1 MTEPLRKCCMGC
13 GGTTK
18 QFFEMPLSMYVL
30 LSIASAGYFSVTAM
44 SAVGTPPCEGS
55 NFLNLIMAFSAIY
68 AVFSVYVQC
77 RVWGTIVGDGV
88 FPESKDPWSGKTF
101 KERIDEYSRE
111 QEAKA
116 TKLAAEGGSYLDQSK
131 GLLNKAAN
139 KGREAAGVA
148 TAEANEAPEAP
159 ARDKD
164 TVPQEVVQQAFR
176 TVFME
181 DLGVLVMFVALC
193 GMVFVGMKGPS
204 LIDADSKCKGG
215 GAESAPLAYFGLST
229 LFAFAYMCCSCCSK
243 SVSIAKQEPEE

>member
-1 MTEPLRKCCMGC
+1 MTEPFRKCCMGC

-18 QFFEMPLSMYVL
+18 QFFEMPLSMYVI
-30 LSIASAGYFSVTAM
+30 LSIVSAVYYSSTAM
-44 SAVGTPPCEGS
+44 SAVAAPPCEGS
-55 NFLNLIMAFSAIY
+55 NFLYLIMGFSALY

-77 RVWGTIVGDGV
+77 KVWGSIVGDGV
-88 FPESKDPWSGKTF
+88 FPESKDPWSGKSF

-116 TKLAAEGGSYLDQSK
+116 AQGGGYLDQGK

-148 TAEANEAPEAP
+148 TTEANEAPEAP

-181 DLGVLVMFVALC
+181 DLGVVAMFLALC
-193 GMVFVGMKGPS
+193 GMVFVGMKGPA
-204 LIDADSKCKGG
+204 LIDADVGTCKGG
-215 GAESAPLAYFGLST
+215 GAESAPLVYFGLSA